1 MSSYEMPASTH
12 QFEFEIKR
20 SQFICY
26 VAPAADRE
34 TAEQFIRSIREQ
46 HPQARHVCWA
56 YIAGAP
62 DTTIMSMSD
71 DGEPSGTAGR
81 PMLKILQYSGLGEIV
96 VAVVR
101 YFGGIKLGT
110 GGLQRAYSDAVS
122 GALEDLPLMRKVAR
136 KPIRLCYDYHLES
149 TIRHVLSHY
158 DVVDERLDYHQ
169 QVSLSLQI
177 AITQAAEFK
186 AELINHCAGAIEF
199 DDEEI
204 N

>member
-1 MSSYEMPASTH
+1 MTTPYNIPASEQ

-26 VAPAADRE
+26 AGPAAHRE
-34 TAEQFIRSIREQ
+34 AADLFIRTIRER

-62 DTTIMSMSD
+62 DTTVMSMSD
-71 DGEPSGTAGR
+71 DGEPNGTAGR

-122 GALEDLPLMRKVAR
+122 GVVDNLPLTLKVPR
-136 KPIRLCYDYHLES
+136 EPIQFCYDYNQEA
-149 TIRHVLSHY
+149 IVRHVLSHY
-158 DVVDERLDYHQ
+158 DIANEQLSYQQ
-169 QVSLSLQI
+169 QVSISLQI
-177 AITQAAEFK
+177 ASTQVAAFK
-186 AELINHCAGAIEF
+186 TELTNYCAGSIKF
-199 DDEEI
+199 ND
-204 N
+204 